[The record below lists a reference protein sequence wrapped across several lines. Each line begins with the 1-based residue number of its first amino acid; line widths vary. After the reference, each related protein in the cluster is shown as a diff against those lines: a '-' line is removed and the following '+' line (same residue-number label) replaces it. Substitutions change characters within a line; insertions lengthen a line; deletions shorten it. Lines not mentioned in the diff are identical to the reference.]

1 MFEPEMAL
9 FAEKLKEMN
18 IKFYIELSGSLRRL
32 MQCRSAS
39 LVLWLDSETSEMA
52 DELLRDPNTTE
63 LAYDEDILNDLF
75 VFAKDVDLPID
86 TQDSIPLLKELGL
99 ALSVAHSR

>member
-18 IKFYIELSGSLRRL
+18 IKFYIE
-32 MQCRSAS
+32 
-39 LVLWLDSETSEMA
+39 
-52 DELLRDPNTTE
+52 TTE